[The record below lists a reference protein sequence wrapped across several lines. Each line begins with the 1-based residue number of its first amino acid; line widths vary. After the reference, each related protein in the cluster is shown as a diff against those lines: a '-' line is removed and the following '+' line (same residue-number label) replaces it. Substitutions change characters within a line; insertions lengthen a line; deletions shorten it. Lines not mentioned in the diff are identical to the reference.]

1 MKPTEQEIVANWTAN
16 LGRGKSIND
25 DIIDTVN
32 WAIENALEGMIPADQ
47 AIRLDWPDGS
57 THAWIVYHTQNGQ
70 MPYKSNT
77 VYRPRPQWKPKVGD
91 PVFFIDTAVIYRVS
105 TVTQTPTVFYSLH
118 GGMVAEAGQLKPA
131 TIADMGKNWGDI

>member
-47 AIRLDWPDGS
+47 AIKLDWPDGS

-91 PVFFIDTAVIYRVS
+91 PVFFIDTAAIYRVS

-118 GGMVAEAGQLKPA
+118 GGMAAKAGQLKPA

>member
-1 MKPTEQEIVANWTAN
+1 MKPTEQEIIEYAKTLYNRSTSWLQDRVDLA
-16 LGRGKSIND
+16 
-25 DIIDTVN
+25 N
-32 WAIENALEGMIPADQ
+32 WAIDRALENMIPADQ

-91 PVFFIDTAVIYRVS
+91 PVFFIDTAAIYRVS

-118 GGMVAEAGQLKPA
+118 GGMVAKAGQLKPA